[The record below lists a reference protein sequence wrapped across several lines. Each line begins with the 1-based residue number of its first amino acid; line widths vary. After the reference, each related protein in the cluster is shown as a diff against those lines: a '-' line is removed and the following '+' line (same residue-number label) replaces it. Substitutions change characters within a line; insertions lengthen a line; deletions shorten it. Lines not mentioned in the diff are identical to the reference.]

1 MVPAVW
7 VRSPTIVGAGAGDRP
22 ESETVLQKSAASL
35 NGVPLV
41 AACLRPQHRPSISRP
56 VGTPSF
62 GALRPPT
69 YLELQGERLMLA
81 LRTCSADNFP
91 RSAFTRSS

>member
-1 MVPAVW
+1 MVPVVW

-56 VGTPSF
+56 VGTPREWCSK
-62 GALRPPT
+62 AS
-69 YLELQGERLMLA
+69 YL
-81 LRTCSADNFP
+81 LRTP
-91 RSAFTRSS
+91 G